1 MSMAPTV
8 QRYLA
13 NQGASFDV
21 VHHPLTQTSS
31 ETAHASHVSGDRIAK
46 AVVLRDGAGYL
57 LAVIAASHH
66 IKLAWLGRWLGRP
79 ITLASEQE
87 VGRLFPDCDLGA
99 VPPIGQAYGL
109 DVVFNESLAA
119 QDEIYFEGGDHQCLV
134 KMSREEFVRLME
146 PARKGA
152 FSAHD

>member
-13 NQGASFDV
+13 NQRAVFDV

-46 AVVLRDGAGYL
+46 AVVLRDGPGYL
-57 LAVIAASHH
+57 LAVVAASHH
-66 IKLAWLGRWLGRP
+66 IKLTWLARWLGRP
-79 ITLASEQE
+79 IALASEQE

-99 VPPIGQAYGL
+99 IPPIGQAYGL
-109 DVVFNESLAA
+109 DVVLNESLAA
-119 QDEIYFEGGDHQCLV
+119 QDEIYFEGGDHQSLI
-134 KMSREEFVRLME
+134 KMSREEFVRMMA
-146 PARKGA
+146 PARGGA

>member
-13 NQGASFDV
+13 DQGAVFDV

-31 ETAHASHVSGDRIAK
+31 ETAQASHISGDRVAK
-46 AVVLRDGAGYL
+46 AVVLRDGPGYL
-57 LAVIAASHH
+57 LAVVAASHH
-66 IKLAWLGRWLGRP
+66 IKLAWLERWLGRQ

-99 VPPIGQAYGL
+99 IPPIGQAYGL
-109 DVVFNESLAA
+109 DVLLNESLAG
-119 QDEIYFEGGDHQCLV
+119 QDEIYFEGGDHQCLI
-134 KMSREEFVRLME
+134 KMSREQFVRLMA
-146 PARKGA
+146 PARGGT
-152 FSAHD
+152 FSTHD